1 MPQLENLTYNL
12 ILELS
17 LFHLYSLPFIF
28 SPLENFIL
36 FFVIENTL
44 SNFYFFS
51 FSFDFLSNCF
61 FGSSECQSVETY
73 VELAEGGRV
82 NLWKNWECY
91 DTDEEYL
98 TKSDWYKEM
107 CSVEDL
113 KNKKRNFVM
122 RVLYRQKSQNPLP
135 LRTVDLKQDPN
146 IQEIPISMIPIFPKK
161 IFQVEKKL
169 LNWILNILG
178 LKLSLK
184 LHLQS
189 TVMQ

>member
-73 VELAEGGRV
+73 VELAKGG
-82 NLWKNWECY
+82 
-91 DTDEEYL
+91 
-98 TKSDWYKEM
+98 KSE
-107 CSVEDL
+107 
-113 KNKKRNFVM
+113 FV
-122 RVLYRQKSQNPLP
+122 
-135 LRTVDLKQDPN
+135 
-146 IQEIPISMIPIFPKK
+146 KK
-161 IFQVEKKL
+161 IRDAMIQMRNLE
-169 LNWILNILG
+169 
-178 LKLSLK
+178 LSRIGIK
-184 LHLQS
+184 N
-189 TVMQ
+189 M

>member
-73 VELAEGGRV
+73 VELAKGGGKSEFVKKIRNATIQMRNLELSRIGIKKCVVLRILKIKEG
-82 NLWKNWECY
+82 
-91 DTDEEYL
+91 
-98 TKSDWYKEM
+98 
-107 CSVEDL
+107 
-113 KNKKRNFVM
+113 NFVM
-122 RVLYRQKSQNPLP
+122 RVFYQKKGQ
-135 LRTVDLKQDPN
+135 
-146 IQEIPISMIPIFPKK
+146 M
-161 IFQVEKKL
+161 
-169 LNWILNILG
+169 
-178 LKLSLK
+178 SLIA
-184 LHLQS
+184 
-189 TVMQ
+189 

>member
-61 FGSSECQSVETY
+61 FGSSECYSVETY
-73 VELAEGGRV
+73 VELAEGG
-82 NLWKNWECY
+82 
-91 DTDEEYL
+91 
-98 TKSDWYKEM
+98 KSEF
-107 CSVEDL
+107 V
-113 KNKKRNFVM
+113 KKWGR
-122 RVLYRQKSQNPLP
+122 L
-135 LRTVDLKQDPN
+135 
-146 IQEIPISMIPIFPKK
+146 
-161 IFQVEKKL
+161 
-169 LNWILNILG
+169 
-178 LKLSLK
+178 
-184 LHLQS
+184 
-189 TVMQ
+189 

>member
-61 FGSSECQSVETY
+61 FGFSECQSVETY
-73 VELAEGGRV
+73 VELAKGGKSEFVKKIRNATIQMRNLELSRIGIKKCVVLRILKIKEG
-82 NLWKNWECY
+82 
-91 DTDEEYL
+91 
-98 TKSDWYKEM
+98 
-107 CSVEDL
+107 
-113 KNKKRNFVM
+113 NFVM
-122 RVLYRQKSQNPLP
+122 RVFYQKKGQ
-135 LRTVDLKQDPN
+135 
-146 IQEIPISMIPIFPKK
+146 M
-161 IFQVEKKL
+161 
-169 LNWILNILG
+169 
-178 LKLSLK
+178 SLIA
-184 LHLQS
+184 
-189 TVMQ
+189 

>member
-1 MPQLENLTYNL
+1 MPQLDSFTYNL

-73 VELAEGGRV
+73 VELAEGG
-82 NLWKNWECY
+82 
-91 DTDEEYL
+91 
-98 TKSDWYKEM
+98 KSE
-107 CSVEDL
+107 
-113 KNKKRNFVM
+113 FV
-122 RVLYRQKSQNPLP
+122 
-135 LRTVDLKQDPN
+135 
-146 IQEIPISMIPIFPKK
+146 KK
-161 IFQVEKKL
+161 IGNAMIQMRNLELSRIGINKCVVLRILKIKK
-169 LNWILNILG
+169 G
-178 LKLSLK
+178 TS
-184 LHLQS
+184 
-189 TVMQ
+189 

>member
-73 VELAEGGRV
+73 VELAKGGKSEFVKKIRNATIQMRNLELSRIGIKKCVVLRILKIKEG
-82 NLWKNWECY
+82 
-91 DTDEEYL
+91 
-98 TKSDWYKEM
+98 
-107 CSVEDL
+107 
-113 KNKKRNFVM
+113 NFVM
-122 RVLYRQKSQNPLP
+122 RVFYQKKGQ
-135 LRTVDLKQDPN
+135 
-146 IQEIPISMIPIFPKK
+146 M
-161 IFQVEKKL
+161 
-169 LNWILNILG
+169 
-178 LKLSLK
+178 SLIA
-184 LHLQS
+184 
-189 TVMQ
+189 